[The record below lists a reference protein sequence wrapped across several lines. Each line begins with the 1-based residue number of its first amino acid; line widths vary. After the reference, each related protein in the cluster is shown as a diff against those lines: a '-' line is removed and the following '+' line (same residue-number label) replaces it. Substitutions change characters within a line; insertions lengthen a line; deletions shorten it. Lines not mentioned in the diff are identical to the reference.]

1 MIMNTDIEDARKA
14 ITENWGDSGNIVL
27 KEISSITPFNGP
39 IKDFLDHCTTCGGN
53 WGGMLLSGLHELYP
67 AVWEAIPEKM
77 GPYAWFG
84 ICRTLTLCGVDT
96 KEED

>member
-1 MIMNTDIEDARKA
+1 MITYKDITSAQEHLVEIWGEDGMKVIEAA
-14 ITENWGDSGNIVL
+14 FEVS
-27 KEISSITPFNGP
+27 E
-39 IKDFLDHCTTCGGN
+39 FLSHCTCCGGN

-77 GPYAWFG
+77 GPFAWSG
-84 ICRTLTLCGVDT
+84 ICSTLILCGVDT